1 MNDKIILAIPMAG
14 ESKRFKENGYDTHKA
29 FLNLNKTFILDQ
41 ILNRFPL
48 EFYCPIIIC
57 TFKQFKKYK
66 SKFDFLLKK
75 YPSLE
80 VKIIEPHNLGPT
92 YSVRQIDIDNNNP
105 IVVHYCDFLV
115 DMDYESIHK
124 DLKKG
129 YILAP
134 FFRGFHPASLGTTTF
149 CYMKLNPNKFLIT
162 LKEKSCFTNNRIEEP
177 CSTGIYA
184 FPKYEIFRHLADKLL
199 LHPESWGFTEAYT
212 SLCLNIAIENGFKVF
227 CREVEKFICLGT
239 PRDYEEYIYWENIFL
254 NFSKEKST
262 NYSFDYHIIT
272 AAGEGSRFTNYG
284 YFIPKVFIEFMNKP
298 LIKHSINSI
307 ASKKIS
313 IISLEKYKK
322 KIEGIINKANNYE
335 TFFLSKT
342 PNGQLRTLN
351 AYLTSKNELKNFFVS
366 SADYNFQFSE
376 KVFNKKLEENN
387 PDIVIFTTPWKEFAF
402 EKPSNYG
409 FVMSD
414 SSGKIYKIIEKPK
427 ENDFSNIDLDSLL
440 IGTFWFKS
448 SKILK
453 KISSTA
459 DTGKELFIAKTINS
473 YLSELKVLKLDVKYW
488 LSLGTPKELHL
499 AQYWFNYFQ
508 SHLNNEN

>member
-1 MNDKIILAIPMAG
+1 
-14 ESKRFKENGYDTHKA
+14 
-29 FLNLNKTFILDQ
+29 
-41 ILNRFPL
+41 
-48 EFYCPIIIC
+48 
-57 TFKQFKKYK
+57 
-66 SKFDFLLKK
+66 
-75 YPSLE
+75 
-80 VKIIEPHNLGPT
+80 
-92 YSVRQIDIDNNNP
+92 
-105 IVVHYCDFLV
+105 
-115 DMDYESIHK
+115 MDYESIHK

-149 CYMKLNPNKFLIT
+149 CYMKLNPNNFLIT

-184 FPKYEIFRHLADKLL
+184 FPKYEIFKDLADKLL
-199 LHPESWGFTEAYT
+199 LKRDSWGLKEAYT
-212 SLCLNIAIENGFKVF
+212 SLCLKIAIENGYKVY
-227 CREVEKFICLGT
+227 CREVLKFICLGT

-254 NFSKEKST
+254 NFSQKNT
-262 NYSFDYHIIT
+262 TYYSFDHHIIT

-284 YFIPKVFIEFMNKP
+284 YFIPKIFIDFMNKP

-307 ASKKIS
+307 TSKKIS
-313 IISLEKYKK
+313 IISLEKYRN
-322 KIEGIINKANNYE
+322 KIEKIMNKLNNYE

-351 AYLTSKNELKNFFVS
+351 EYLKSKNDLDNFFIS
-366 SADYNFQFSE
+366 SADYKFKFSE
-376 KVFNKKLEENN
+376 KVFNKKLKEIN

-402 EKPSNYG
+402 ENPSNYG

-414 SSGKIYKIIEKPK
+414 SSGKVNKIFEKPK
-427 ENDFSNIDLDSLL
+427 ENDFPNIDLNSLL

-453 KISSTA
+453 KISFNA
-459 DTGKELFIAKTINS
+459 DSGSELYIAKTINN

-499 AQYWFNYFQ
+499 AQYWFDFFQ
-508 SHLNNEN
+508 SHLKNEI